1 MWCGVSSA
9 ERRASV
15 AGASEFGAGQRER
28 ASGGACARE
37 AEKQKQRE
45 YGALSEQLRTRLS
58 NEKEP
63 YHHAAFAD
71 LISLSR
77 STRHNTTRAPW
88 SMVVLLAGRSPSL
101 WSVVV
106 VVVVVVL
113 LGSCSCAARR
123 PPNVVVFLVDDLGYG
138 DLGTRVS
145 VGWLVGTRGC
155 TPLRSTMVTRGCCC
169 SVLRQYDHQDTQH
182 RSAGSQRRAVQPWI
196 RRGTDLHSVSRGIA
210 HWPVRRAY
218 GHGVGASKLPH
229 HQLAG
234 ARRWLAAERSHDRHG
249 ACVRACVHTCICVAR
264 LRAIVTANRSLEY
277 ARRYGRVATRLL
289 SSESGISE
297 STAMSPRRR
306 RRMATATATATAV
319 TNGERSCG
327 RWCEPRTT
335 RCSTGPT
342 RCSASMRLAT
352 ERHRTAPSCRRDT
365 ASTCTTAC
373 RSPTCRAAN
382 RARRFT
388 RSAT

>member
-1 MWCGVSSA
+1 MWCGVCLPQRGERVWRVLLSSVPDS
-9 ERRASV
+9 AS
-15 AGASEFGAGQRER
+15 ER
-28 ASGGACARE
+28 ASEGACARE

-45 YGALSEQLRTRLS
+45 YGALSEQPRTRLS

-77 STRHNTTRAPW
+77 STQRNTTRAPW

-106 VVVVVVL
+106 LVVVVVL
-113 LGSCSCAARR
+113 LASCSCAARR

-234 ARRWLAAERSHDRHG
+234 ARRWFAAERSHDRHG
-249 ACVRACVHTCICVAR
+249 ACVRAYMHMRRSIAR
-264 LRAIVTANRSLEY
+264 D
-277 ARRYGRVATRLL
+277 
-289 SSESGISE
+289 
-297 STAMSPRRR
+297 
-306 RRMATATATATAV
+306 
-319 TNGERSCG
+319 
-327 RWCEPRTT
+327 
-335 RCSTGPT
+335 
-342 RCSASMRLAT
+342 
-352 ERHRTAPSCRRDT
+352 RDRQSI
-365 ASTCTTAC
+365 A
-373 RSPTCRAAN
+373 
-382 RARRFT
+382 
-388 RSAT
+388 